1 MKMKGTVKAMVRG
14 GIGLVLF
21 LAVLARPSSMA
32 SASVAA
38 RDDASD
44 VCRRAGGASGET
56 TTDVDGKDCIVDVD
70 DNYYYS
76 TSSSSAAAITSVFVI
91 GDLHGDAICAVSWV
105 NRTGLIA
112 NLLRDEEKNPSS
124 STSNSAASTPT
135 SFTLPLYERLNDPSK
150 WTWTN
155 DKATLVFMGDYVD
168 KGPTARQTVEF
179 VRDLTLAFPY
189 VTAILGNHEIE
200 LLRDRDERI
209 KPAERYS
216 AYSYATVHPGD
227 YHNYIQDRH
236 SNNHVQ
242 TNQDKGAISEDA
254 AQTTTTPSTRDLD
267 EKDALVLDLLY
278 AASME
283 VYSFNAHAAVRNVP
297 SLQLPPTTDD
307 TEYYRQRGIHYAIT
321 DIIPPEHR
329 ELAIE
334 RLTEYQNAYL
344 DTYRSGSLLGSWMES
359 RPIAHLAENI
369 NTLFVHGGV
378 SSEVGKLYFANGRE
392 GVKRLN
398 AAWYEHSHE
407 SKLYDF
413 LRGSGG
419 SNDNDMHLGEAVYD
433 LMTYRGNH
441 PGYADWESHGTY
453 DDDDTDETEVC
464 KNLHD
469 MLQSMDGID
478 RIAVGHT
485 PDFDIRNYCDG
496 EFLALDSTLG
506 RWIRGSG
513 NEYCPGPEHFA
524 NRNGDIEGISPSRT
538 SRNGRYTCE
547 EIKEVCEG
555 QIVRLDSDGSVNIL
569 TML

>member
-1 MKMKGTVKAMVRG
+1 MKMKGTVKAMVHG

-21 LAVLARPSSMA
+21 LAALSRPSSMA

-38 RDDASD
+38 RDDASGSD

-56 TTDVDGKDCIVDVD
+56 TTDVDGKECIVDVD

-91 GDLHGDAICAVSWV
+91 GDLHGDAICAVTWV
-105 NRTGLIA
+105 NRTDLVA

-124 STSNSAASTPT
+124 STSNSASSTPT
-135 SFTLPLYERLNDPSK
+135 SFTLPIYERLNDPSE

-179 VRDLTLAFPY
+179 VRDLTLAFPE
-189 VTAILGNHEIE
+189 VTAILGNHEVE

-209 KPAERYS
+209 APAERYS

-227 YHNYIQDRH
+227 YHNYIHDRH
-236 SNNHVQ
+236 SNNHIH
-242 TNQDKGAISEDA
+242 TKNDGQDKDAISEDA
-254 AQTTTTPSTRDLD
+254 AKTTTTPSTRDLD

-334 RLTEYQNAYL
+334 RLTEYQHAYL

-359 RPIAHLAENI
+359 RPIAHLTENI
-369 NTLFVHGGV
+369 HTLFVHGGV
-378 SSEVGKLYFANGRE
+378 SSEVGKLYFVGGRE

-413 LRGSGG
+413 LRGIGG
-419 SNDNDMHLGEAVYD
+419 SHDNHLDEAV
-433 LMTYRGNH
+433 
-441 PGYADWESHGTY
+441 
-453 DDDDTDETEVC
+453 
-464 KNLHD
+464 
-469 MLQSMDGID
+469 
-478 RIAVGHT
+478 
-485 PDFDIRNYCDG
+485 
-496 EFLALDSTLG
+496 
-506 RWIRGSG
+506 
-513 NEYCPGPEHFA
+513 
-524 NRNGDIEGISPSRT
+524 
-538 SRNGRYTCE
+538 
-547 EIKEVCEG
+547 
-555 QIVRLDSDGSVNIL
+555 
-569 TML
+569 